1 MKIFP
6 WLIIFVLALGTTT
19 LSPGQSAGLCR
30 ATGHAVVVKDPTKP
44 EEELK
49 EMAERT
55 AWIVAMRNLGEQ
67 IEGVRVDAR
76 TTVHDYT
83 VTSDKIRTKIKAM
96 IQNARIVGTKYLKD
110 GTVEVFVETDC
121 DKILE
126 IISSGK

>member
-1 MKIFP
+1 MKISLY
-6 WLIIFVLALGTTT
+6 LIILSVVLGMVTP
-19 LSPGQSAGLCR
+19 SFGQSVDLCR
-30 ATGHAVVVKDPTKP
+30 ATGHAVLMKDPARP

-49 EMAERT
+49 DMAERT

-83 VTSDKIRTKIKAM
+83 VTSDRLRTKIKALV
-96 IQNARIVGTKYLKD
+96 QSARIVGTKYLKD
-110 GTVEVFVETDC
+110 GTVEVIVETDC

-126 IISSGK
+126 TISSGK